1 MVGDFNLIRKPE
13 NRNRPGGDDN
23 EMLLF
28 IEAISALGLIEL
40 PLHGKK
46 YTWINKQTP
55 PLLERLDW
63 FFTSS
68 SWTTLYPDTSV
79 SSLIMPTSDHWPR
92 YPLPYPKD
100 RLSDLRIFGF
110 NIPPSCL

>member
-1 MVGDFNLIRKPE
+1 VVGDFNLIRKPK
-13 NRNRPGGDDN
+13 NKNRPGGDVN

-28 IEAISALGLIEL
+28 NEAISALRLIEL

-46 YTWINKQTP
+46 YTWRNKQTP
-55 PLLERLDW
+55 PLLERLNW

-79 SSLIMPTSDHWPR
+79 SSLIMPTSDHWPCSITISTAI
-92 YPLPYPKD
+92 PK
-100 RLSDLRIFGF
+100 G
-110 NIPPSCL
+110 